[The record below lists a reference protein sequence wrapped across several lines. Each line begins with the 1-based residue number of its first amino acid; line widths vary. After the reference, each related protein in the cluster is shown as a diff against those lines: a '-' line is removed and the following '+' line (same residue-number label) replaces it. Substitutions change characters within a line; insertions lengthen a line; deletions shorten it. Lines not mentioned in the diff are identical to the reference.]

1 MTQKPKD
8 MEDTRE
14 KLIAAAKRVFAEK
27 GYAGATVKEIADQAG
42 VNISLISY
50 HFNGKEGLLRACV
63 EQFGR
68 ERLQES
74 QNIFTPPES
83 VEDVKAKLRLWC
95 TIFLRCHVE
104 DKNVCSI
111 LNREKVS
118 VSAENPL
125 WEVFES
131 TFLKAFDSMVKFL
144 ESARKKGFIKKEIDP
159 TMAAAM
165 MYGSLAHLGTS
176 QDVQQKILGTSI
188 ANEKFRQQAIEQFSN
203 ILLNGIT

>member
-14 KLIAAAKRVFAEK
+14 KLLAAAKKIFAEK
-27 GYAGATVKEIADQAG
+27 GYAGATVKEIADLAG

-68 ERLQES
+68 ERLKDT

-83 VEDVKAKLRLWC
+83 VEDVKAKLRLWSVL
-95 TIFLRCHVE
+95 FLRCHIE
-104 DKNVCSI
+104 DKSVCTI
-111 LNREKVS
+111 LHREK
-118 VSAENPL
+118 ACNENLL

-131 TFLKAFDSMVKFL
+131 TFLQAFNGMVKFL
-144 ESARKKGFIKKEIDP
+144 EAGKKKGFVKKDVDP
-159 TMAAAM
+159 LIAASM
-165 MYGSLAHLGTS
+165 VYGSLIHVGTS
-176 QDVQQKILGTSI
+176 QEIQEKLLGISI
-188 ANEKFRQQAIEQFSN
+188 ANEKFRNQIIDQFIN
-203 ILLNGIT
+203 TLLNGIT

>member
-14 KLIAAAKRVFAEK
+14 KLIAAAKTVFAEN
-27 GYAGATVKEIADQAG
+27 GYGGATVKEIADQAG

-104 DKNVCSI
+104 DKNVCTI
-111 LNREKVS
+111 LDREKVS
-118 VSAENPL
+118 LESPL
-125 WEVFES
+125 WDVFES

-144 ESARKKGFIKKEIDP
+144 EAGKKKGFVKKEVDP

-165 MYGSLAHLGTS
+165 MYGSLAHLGGS
-176 QDVQQKILGTSI
+176 QDIQQKILGTSI
-188 ANEKFRQQAIEQFSN
+188 SNEKFRHQAIEQFLN

>member
-1 MTQKPKD
+1 
-8 MEDTRE
+8 
-14 KLIAAAKRVFAEK
+14 
-27 GYAGATVKEIADQAG
+27 VKEIADQAG

-104 DKNVCSI
+104 DKNVCTI
-111 LNREKVS
+111 LNREKVDT
-118 VSAENPL
+118 ENPL

-131 TFLKAFDSMVKFL
+131 TFLKAFDSMVRFL
-144 ESARKKGFIKKEIDP
+144 ESGKKKGFVKKEVDP

-165 MYGSLAHLGTS
+165 MYGSLAHLGAS
-176 QDVQQKILGTSI
+176 QDIQQKILGTSI
-188 ANEKFRQQAIEQFSN
+188 ANEKFRQQATEQFLN

>member
-14 KLIAAAKRVFAEK
+14 KLIAAAKKVFAEK

-68 ERLQES
+68 ERLKDA

-83 VEDVKAKLRLWC
+83 VEDVKAKLRLWAVL
-95 TIFLRCHVE
+95 FLRCHVD
-104 DKNVCSI
+104 DKAVCTI
-111 LNREKVS
+111 LHREKAC
-118 VSAENPL
+118 AEKAL
-125 WEVFES
+125 WEVFEG
-131 TFLKAFDSMVKFL
+131 TFLKAFDGMVKFL
-144 ESARKKGFIKKEIDP
+144 EAGKKKGFIKKEVDP
-159 TMAAAM
+159 LIATSMI
-165 MYGSLAHLGTS
+165 YGSLIHVGTS
-176 QDVQQKILGTSI
+176 QEIQEKLLGISI
-188 ANEKFRQQAIEQFSN
+188 ANEKFRHQIIDQFIN
-203 ILLNGIT
+203 TLLNGIT